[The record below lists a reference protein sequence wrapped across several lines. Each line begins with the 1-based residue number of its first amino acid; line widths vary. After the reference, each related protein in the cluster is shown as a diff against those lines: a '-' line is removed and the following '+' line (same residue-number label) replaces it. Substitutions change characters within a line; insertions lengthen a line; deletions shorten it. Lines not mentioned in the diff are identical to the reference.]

1 MCEHRYNHANAAN
14 QSMSGEC
21 SRTNISYEWIVYGLL
36 ALVYKAASAEPITL
50 LAPMVDDVAHLLE
63 NSIN

>member
-1 MCEHRYNHANAAN
+1 
-14 QSMSGEC
+14 MSGEC